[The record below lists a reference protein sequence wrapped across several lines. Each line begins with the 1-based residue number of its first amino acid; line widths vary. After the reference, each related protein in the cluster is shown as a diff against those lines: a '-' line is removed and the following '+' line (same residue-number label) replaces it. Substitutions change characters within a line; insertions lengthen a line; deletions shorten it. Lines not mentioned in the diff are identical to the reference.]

1 MHLARH
7 TAINLISQILVM
19 LMALSTN
26 IIVARAL
33 GPEGKGAFALLLLT
47 SGLVVLFIN
56 FGLSRAAIY
65 YLGKQ
70 TDTLKVVTNTLFAL
84 ALIIGSLTALVLIV
98 LIPLYAP
105 ILFAGIPFDLIAV
118 VMAGTPFALW
128 VMYSGH
134 IFAGIQDF
142 WRYNGVNLLTW
153 VVRLNWL
160 VVAFLL
166 GTITLRTT
174 ATALLASVI
183 VPAAIGWYWLR
194 KINGPI
200 RPQIHVEL
208 IQRYI
213 SYGWRANSMQLV
225 TFFNLRLD
233 QFLVSIF
240 LGLAQVG
247 IYSVAVTM
255 AELAGSLAEAVAMS
269 LLARVSTLDRDAAIY
284 LTGRTARITLTT
296 TIVACGVMLLIGNFI
311 ILILFG
317 NDYASSVSALVLLL
331 PGVMAISLSKVLINH
346 LAGTGRPEIGLYAS
360 LIGLVCTL
368 IGDFTLI
375 PILGIAGAALTS
387 SVAYIAGGLVV
398 TWAYLRDS
406 KQHIRN
412 ILWITRED
420 IIAVRALLSR
430 MSVSL
435 R

>member
-1 MHLARH
+1 MYLARH
-7 TAINLISQILVM
+7 TAINLISQVLVM
-19 LMALSTN
+19 LMALATN

-33 GPEGKGAFALLLLT
+33 GPDGKGAFTLLLLT
-47 SGLVVLFIN
+47 SGLVVLFVN

-70 TDTLKVVTNTLFAL
+70 TDTLKAVTNTLFAL

-105 ILFAGIPFDLIAV
+105 IIFAGIPFDLIAV

-128 VMYSGH
+128 VMYVGH
-134 IFAGIQDF
+134 IFAGMQDF

-153 VVRLNWL
+153 IVRLSWL
-160 VVAFLL
+160 VGAFLL

-174 ATALLASVI
+174 ATALVASVI

-200 RPQIHVEL
+200 RPQIHFEL

-284 LTGRTARITLTT
+284 LTGRTARITFATT
-296 TIVACGVMLLIGNFI
+296 MVVCGVMLLIGNSI

-317 NDYASSVSALVLLL
+317 DDYASSVSALVLLL